1 MEEMANIWT
10 VQSIGPIHQIEEK
23 KAVDIVVLDDTDTML
38 NYSLQQTPCGET
50 YLIDETGD
58 SIISV
63 EETIDIEKVKAGDKI
78 VVSVSIKE
86 NLQTMKTTYSKPEC
100 EVIKL
105 DSPIVLSVISDP
117 QGSIEGTEDI
127 IL

>member
-1 MEEMANIWT
+1 
-10 VQSIGPIHQIEEK
+10 
-23 KAVDIVVLDDTDTML
+23 
-38 NYSLQQTPCGET
+38 
-50 YLIDETGD
+50 
-58 SIISV
+58 
-63 EETIDIEKVKAGDKI
+63 
-78 VVSVSIKE
+78 
-86 NLQTMKTTYSKPEC
+86 MKTTYSKPEC